1 MVIYWWILTV
11 LVIAL
16 IAWGRGASFLY
27 TLGSF
32 AIKSKNLRRIPD
44 TDIGRCAGVY
54 SIQGSRA
61 HMEDTYQAA
70 INLGGKPKHAFYGV
84 YDGHGG
90 HRASDFSAEHLH
102 KLFLKNDYEHQTND
116 GILDAFKE
124 LDTMWLTVATTNN
137 YDDGCTAICAIIIGQ
152 ILYVANVGDSRAV
165 LACSGKAFEMSED
178 HKPGRE
184 DEKKRIENLGGRII
198 YYGTWR
204 VEGVLAVTRAI
215 GDRRLKKYVSAVPE
229 IKQRKLQVGDD
240 FLILATDGVWDVLSS
255 QEAVEVIL
263 ECGDDT
269 REMARRLTETAYKRG
284 SMDNITSLV
293 IDLRK
298 YL

>member
-1 MVIYWWILTV
+1 
-11 LVIAL
+11 
-16 IAWGRGASFLY
+16 
-27 TLGSF
+27 
-32 AIKSKNLRRIPD
+32 
-44 TDIGRCAGVY
+44 
-54 SIQGSRA
+54 
-61 HMEDTYQAA
+61 MEDTYQAA

-90 HRASDFSAEHLH
+90 HRASDFAAEHLH
-102 KLFLKNDYEHQTND
+102 KLILKNDYENQTLRAMQN
-116 GILDAFKE
+116 AFKE
-124 LDTMWLTVATTNN
+124 LDSMWLTVATASN
-137 YDDGCTAICAIIIGQ
+137 YDDGSTAIVVLILAST
-152 ILYVANVGDSRAV
+152 LYVANVGDSRAV
-165 LACSGKAFEMSED
+165 LACGGKAFDMSLD

-184 DEKKRIENLGGRII
+184 EEKKRIEGLGGRII

-229 IKQRKLQVGDD
+229 IKQRKIEEGDD

-255 QEAVEVIL
+255 QEAVDVIGG
-263 ECGDDT
+263 CGDDT
-269 REMARRLTETAYKRG
+269 REMARRLTETAYKKG

>member
-1 MVIYWWILTV
+1 MIIVYWILIA
-11 LVIAL
+11 LVIAFL
-16 IAWGRGASFLY
+16 AWGPGSTLLY

-32 AIKSKNLRRIPD
+32 AIKSRSRRRIPD
-44 TDIGRCAGVY
+44 TDIGKCAGVY

-90 HRASDFSAEHLH
+90 HRASDFAAEHLH
-102 KLFLKNDYEHQTND
+102 KLFLKSDYENNPVQSL
-116 GILDAFKE
+116 IDAFKE
-124 LDTMWLTVATTNN
+124 LDTMWLTVATQNN
-137 YDDGCTAICAIIIGQ
+137 YDDGSTVICVLIVAST
-152 ILYVANVGDSRAV
+152 LYVANVGDSRSVIARG
-165 LACSGKAFEMSED
+165 GKGYDMSVD

-229 IKQRKLQVGDD
+229 IQERKLQSDD
-240 FLILATDGVWDVLSS
+240 EFLILATDGVWDVLSS
-255 QEAVEVIL
+255 QEAVDVIMA
-263 ECGDDT
+263 CGDDT

-298 YL
+298 YQ

>member
-1 MVIYWWILTV
+1 
-11 LVIAL
+11 
-16 IAWGRGASFLY
+16 
-27 TLGSF
+27 
-32 AIKSKNLRRIPD
+32 
-44 TDIGRCAGVY
+44 
-54 SIQGSRA
+54 
-61 HMEDTYQAA
+61 
-70 INLGGKPKHAFYGV
+70 
-84 YDGHGG
+84 
-90 HRASDFSAEHLH
+90 
-102 KLFLKNDYEHQTND
+102 
-116 GILDAFKE
+116 
-124 LDTMWLTVATTNN
+124 MWLTVATASNF
-137 YDDGCTAICAIIIGQ
+137 DDGTTAICALIIAGT
-152 ILYVANVGDSRAV
+152 LFVANVGDSRAV
-165 LACSGKAFEMSED
+165 LVCCGKAMDMSVD

-229 IKQRKLQVGDD
+229 IKERKLQSGDD

-255 QEAVEVIL
+255 QEAVDVIL
-263 ECGDDT
+263 GCGDDT